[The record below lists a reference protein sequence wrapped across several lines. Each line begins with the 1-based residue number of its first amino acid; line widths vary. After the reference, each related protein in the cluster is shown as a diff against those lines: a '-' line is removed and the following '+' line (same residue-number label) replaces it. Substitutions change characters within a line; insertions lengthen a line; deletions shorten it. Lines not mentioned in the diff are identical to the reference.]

1 MSYANGPRIVTDGL
15 VLHLDAANR
24 KSYPGSGNTWYDL
37 SGNGNNGTRTN
48 AVFNSS
54 NGGTFSFDGNGDF
67 ITISSSDSLKPTTG
81 ITIFSWTKSSNYGN
95 MTILGKNNSFQ
106 NQTFSAN
113 GIENSIYSGGWNQPR
128 TAQNLLSTTNWNN
141 IVNTYT
147 TQDYKQRTYLNC
159 SEVLTHTRTGGAAGN
174 INQTNDNL
182 YIGSW
187 GGSVEYFNGFISV
200 LMMYDRALSPTEIQQ
215 NYNALKGRYGL
226 T

>member
-1 MSYANGPRIVTDGL
+1 MGLTHSPRIATDGL
-15 VLHLDAANR
+15 VLCLDAGNVR
-24 KSYPGSGNTWYDL
+24 SYPRSGNIWYDL
-37 SGNGNNGTRTN
+37 SGNENNGTRTN
-48 AVFNSS
+48 AVFNNS

-113 GIENSIYSGGWNQPR
+113 GIENSIYSGGWQQPR

-159 SEVLTHTRTGGAAGN
+159 SEVLTHTRVGGAAGN

-187 GGSVEYFNGFISV
+187 TGSAEYFNGFISV
-200 LMMYDRALSPTEIQQ
+200 LMMYDRALSPNEIKQ
-215 NYNALKGRYGL
+215 NYLATKGRFNL
-226 T
+226 

>member
-1 MSYANGPRIVTDGL
+1 MGLTHSPRIATDGL
-15 VLHLDAANR
+15 VLCLDAGNVR
-24 KSYPGSGNTWYDL
+24 SYPGSGNIWYDL
-37 SGNGNNGTRTN
+37 SGNENNGIRTN
-48 AVFNSS
+48 AIFNSS

-67 ITISSSDSLKPTTG
+67 ITISSSNSLKPTTG
-81 ITIFSWTKSSNYGN
+81 ITIFSWTKSSDYGN

-106 NQTFSAN
+106 NQTFSSN
-113 GIENSIYSGGWNQPR
+113 GIENSIYSGGWQQPR

-159 SEVLTHTRTGGAAGN
+159 SEVLTHTRTGGSAGN

-187 GGSVEYFNGFISV
+187 TGSTEYFNGFISI
-200 LMMYDRALSPTEIQQ
+200 LMMYDRALSPQEIRQ
-215 NYNALKGRYGL
+215 NYLATKGRFNL
-226 T
+226 